1 MTLEAPTELLAAPVP
16 RTRRL
21 THVARSSLLIACL
34 FGLDKALG
42 LVRQVVI
49 GRQFGVSAQLDAF
62 NASNNLPDLLFAL
75 ISGGA
80 LAVAFIPVLS
90 QTLEEDGRQA
100 TWALFSRVANWAFLL
115 TGALAVL
122 ITAFAGPIV
131 RSQIGIVPGF
141 SPELQALVVQL
152 MRLNLIAT
160 LVFSLS
166 GLVMAGLQANQ
177 HFLLPALAPILYTC
191 GQIFGAT
198 ILAPATGYRL
208 GPISLPGYGMGI
220 YGLAYGVILG
230 AVLHLAVQIP
240 GLIRYGFRWS
250 AGLGLNHPGL
260 RRVALL
266 MGPRILSLGAF
277 HLVFIV
283 QDNLASRIGIGSVTA
298 LAYGWMIMQV
308 PETIIGTAL
317 GVAIL
322 PTLSEQFARGDD
334 RSFEAGVARAVRVL
348 LALTAPTAAILIVV
362 LRPLVAAAFHFDP
375 QGTEL
380 VVWASRAYLLGLV
393 GHSLLEVASRSFYA
407 RQNARVPLSVSALS
421 AAAFVVLG
429 IVLFRPLGAAGIALS
444 NSLAFTL
451 EALVLLFLL
460 ARRFPDVSRQA
471 GPALRI
477 GLATT
482 VAAAVSYGI
491 LHWAPAPPLAAAVA
505 AVALGGILAAPFV
518 IPELRQ
524 LAKL

>member
-1 MTLEAPTELLAAPVP
+1 MALEAPTELLAAPVP

-42 LVRQVVI
+42 LLRQVVI

-90 QTLEEDGRQA
+90 QTLEEDGRRA

-115 TGALAVL
+115 TGALAVI
-122 ITAFAGPIV
+122 ITVFAGPIV

-141 SPELQALVVQL
+141 SPALQALVVQL

-198 ILAPATGYRL
+198 ILAPAQGYQL
-208 GPISLPGYGMGI
+208 AGISLPGYGLGI
-220 YGLAYGVILG
+220 NGLAYGVILG
-230 AVLHLAVQIP
+230 ACLHLAVQVP

-250 AGLGLNHPGL
+250 ARLGLDHPGL
-260 RRVALL
+260 RRVARL

-334 RSFEAGVARAVRVL
+334 RAFEAAVARAIRVL

-362 LRPLVAAAFHFDP
+362 LRPLVVAAFHFDP
-375 QGTEL
+375 HGTEL

-407 RQNARVPLSVSALS
+407 RQNARVPLAASALS
-421 AAAFVVLG
+421 TAVFVMAG
-429 IVLFRPLGAAGIALS
+429 IALYRPLGAAGIGLS
-444 NSLAFTL
+444 NSVAFTL

-460 ARRFPDVSRQA
+460 SRRFPAVLRQA
-471 GPALRI
+471 GPISRI
-477 GLATT
+477 GLGSA
-482 VAAAVSYGI
+482 VAAAASYAI
-491 LHWAPAPPLAAAVA
+491 LRAAPTSPLVA
-505 AVALGGILAAPFV
+505 AFAAIIAGGLLAAPFLL
-518 IPELRQ
+518 PELRQ

>member
-1 MTLEAPTELLAAPVP
+1 MTIEAPTETLAAPAP
-16 RTRRL
+16 RARRL

-42 LVRQVVI
+42 LLRQVVI
-49 GRQFGVSAQLDAF
+49 GRQFGVGAQLDAF

-80 LAVAFIPVLS
+80 LAVALIPVLS
-90 QTLEEDGRQA
+90 QTLEEDGRRA

-115 TGALAVL
+115 TGTLAVV
-122 ITAFAGPIV
+122 ITLFAGPIV

-141 SPELQALVVQL
+141 STELQSLVIQL

-198 ILAPATGYRL
+198 ILAPAQGYRL
-208 GPISLPGYGMGI
+208 AGISFPGYGLGI

-230 AVLHLAVQIP
+230 ACLHLAVQVP

-250 AGLGLNHPGL
+250 PRLGLDHPGL
-260 RRVALL
+260 RRVARL

-334 RSFEAGVARAVRVL
+334 RAFEAAVGRAVRVL

-362 LRPLVAAAFHFDP
+362 LRPLVAAGFHFDP

-393 GHSLLEVASRSFYA
+393 GHSLLEVAARSFYA
-407 RQNARVPLSVSALS
+407 RQNARVPLAISALS
-421 AAAFVVLG
+421 TLVFVMAG
-429 IVLFRPLGAAGIALS
+429 IVLYRPLGAAGIGLS
-444 NSLAFTL
+444 NSLAFTF
-451 EALVLLFLL
+451 EALALLFLL
-460 ARRFPDVSRQA
+460 SRRFPAVLHQA
-471 GPALRI
+471 GPVARI
-477 GLATT
+477 GVATAAAGAVSFAILHAAPGSPL
-482 VAAAVSYGI
+482 VAA
-491 LHWAPAPPLAAAVA
+491 LAATA
-505 AVALGGILAAPFV
+505 AGGLFAAPFV